1 VTTVTPLVNST
12 SQLLQ
17 GVVISTGLNSWKI
30 GLISGLSTSKK
41 YTEKNSFF
49 SDSFLGGAFVLFL
62 LLLSGC
68 FYRRYRHSKQLALSR
83 VSLYDDTRFTQKK

>member
-1 VTTVTPLVNST
+1 MTTVTPLVNST

-41 YTEKNSFF
+41 YTQKNLLF
-49 SDSFLGGAFVLFL
+49 SIHF
-62 LLLSGC
+62 
-68 FYRRYRHSKQLALSR
+68 
-83 VSLYDDTRFTQKK
+83 